1 MHIFLLYKTPN
12 FVSKVGKL
20 KEEGPETHARSPLEV
35 GTQHKVSPSP
45 GNGKLMDFFQKVSL
59 LPLLAAV
66 G

>member
-45 GNGKLMDFFQKVSL
+45 GKWRALYYAIFLKVLRSTC
-59 LPLLAAV
+59 
-66 G
+66 